1 MSDNYEEA
9 KKAQN
14 EYEIKKVQDDLLWKN
29 IHKFARKWNLG
40 ACMIAV
46 PECALA
52 ELEHEFDL
60 RFPTEDFDKEW
71 KICVEN

>member
-9 KKAQN
+9 NKAQD
-14 EYEIKKVQDDLLWKN
+14 EYETKKVQDGLLWKN
-29 IHKFARKWNLG
+29 IHKFASKWNMG
-40 ACMIAV
+40 VCMVAV

-60 RFPTEDFDKEW
+60 RYPTEYFDKEW